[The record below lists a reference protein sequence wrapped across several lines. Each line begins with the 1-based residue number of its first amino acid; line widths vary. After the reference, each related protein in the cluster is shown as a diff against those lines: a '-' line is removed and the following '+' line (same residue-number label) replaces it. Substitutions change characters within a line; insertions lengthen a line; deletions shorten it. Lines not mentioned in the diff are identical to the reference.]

1 MKCFLLRLQTTRLHR
16 DVDDR
21 VIWTA
26 LKSGNFSVKSLYSV
40 LKPSNHLLFPNIVI
54 WRSHAPPRVAF
65 FTWEATWGKVLILD
79 QVQRRGFFWLTDV
92 FFVTPN
98 KKLSIIFFFTM
109 QNCGLFGNCF
119 FSLFKVSWVLSFLVK
134 ETLLGWHG
142 PFVGKVHKKAW

>member
-16 DVDDR
+16 DMDDR

-26 LKSGNFSVKSLYSV
+26 LKSGYFSVKSLYSV
-40 LKPSNHLLFPNIVI
+40 LKPSNHLLFPNSVI
-54 WRSHAPPRVAF
+54 WRSHASPRVAF

-98 KKLSIIFFFTM
+98 KKLLIIFFHYAKLRVIW
-109 QNCGLFGNCF
+109 QLFF
-119 FSLFKVSWVLSFLVK
+119 FSL
-134 ETLLGWHG
+134 
-142 PFVGKVHKKAW
+142 